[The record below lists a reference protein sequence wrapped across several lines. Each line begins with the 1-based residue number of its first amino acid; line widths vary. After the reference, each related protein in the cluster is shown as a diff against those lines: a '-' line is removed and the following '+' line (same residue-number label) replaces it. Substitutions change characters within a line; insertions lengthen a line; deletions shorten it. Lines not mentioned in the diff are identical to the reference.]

1 MSIESVLDRM
11 NALQAMMD
19 SATGGAVPATTPAT
33 SADFSAAL
41 STANAATGD
50 GTTSDDDASS
60 SAATLAALS
69 SPLGSTAAPTTA
81 TASTGISTLP
91 AGTPYGDEI
100 TAAAQQNGLDP
111 ALLAGLIKQESGFK
125 ADARSGAGA
134 QGLTQLMPGTA
145 AGLGVTNLLDPVQSI
160 QGGAKYLKQQLDRFG
175 GDPSKALAAYNA
187 GPGAVAKY
195 GGVPPY
201 AETQNYVK
209 NVLGY
214 AAEYRGA
221 GATSAATTATTTAA
235 TTSAVP
241 LATQP
246 VSAASLLATTDDT
259 DPDADATDDA
269 SSTSGSL
276 DYSTI

>member
-1 MSIESVLDRM
+1 MSVEAI
-11 NALQAMMD
+11 
-19 SATGGAVPATTPAT
+19 GARVAEIQQQ
-33 SADFSAAL
+33 
-41 STANAATGD
+41 
-50 GTTSDDDASS
+50 
-60 SAATLAALS
+60 LAALS
-69 SPLGSTAAPTTA
+69 NGQVDGSSTTSFAGQLAAAQSSAGVTPAASTAATTG
-81 TASTGISTLP
+81 TTNTTLN
-91 AGTPYGDEI
+91 AGTPTQYDGQI
-100 TAAAQQNGLDP
+100 TAAATKYGIDP
-111 ALLAGLIKQESGFK
+111 ALLKGLIRQESNF
-125 ADARSGAGA
+125 DAGAKSGAGA

-145 AGLGVTNLLDPVQSI
+145 SSLGVDPSDPAQAI
-160 QGGAKYLKQQLDRFG
+160 DGGAKYLKQQLDRFG

-214 AAEYRGA
+214 AAEYRGT
-221 GATSAATTATTTAA
+221 GATTAAATTATGAL
-235 TTSAVP
+235 P

-259 DPDADATDDA
+259 DTDTDAAATDDL

-276 DYSTI
+276 DYSTV